1 MKKIVLILVMLLFT
15 LISYSKGRIVDISSL
30 EIQEGLNYVIG
41 ENKPYTGASIKKFEN
56 NGIEK
61 KIKYEN
67 GLVKVSKTYF
77 ENGQLELIKIY
88 KNGQNKKIQKGYYK
102 NGNLKVEL
110 RYINQNK
117 IGIIKLYYENG
128 QLWKEIRYV
137 DNKQVTP
144 TKWYCEGGHPLL

>member
-41 ENKPYTGASIKKFEN
+41 ENKSYTGASIKKFEN

-61 KIKYEN
+61 KIKYKN

-77 ENGQLELIKIY
+77 
-88 KNGQNKKIQKGYYK
+88 
-102 NGNLKVEL
+102 
-110 RYINQNK
+110 
-117 IGIIKLYYENG
+117 ENG